1 MGGACGAFNCQGDAI
16 QCAIAQEQHR
26 RACKLFDDVDSAEYK
41 LYASQK
47 GKEGKVTG
55 ALEGN
60 RDVNINGVL
69 TAQDQFLGPGACPA
83 DEVIQL
89 ADGHSFSI
97 PYSKLCPFLS
107 MMGNVLVIVAS
118 ISSVF
123 IIIRRGA

>member
-1 MGGACGAFNCQGDAI
+1 M
-16 QCAIAQEQHR
+16 
-26 RACKLFDDVDSAEYK
+26 
-41 LYASQK
+41 
-47 GKEGKVTG
+47 
-55 ALEGN
+55 
-60 RDVNINGVL
+60 NINGVL